1 MSKTCVLYIPK
12 NAPEKFRFI
21 AGNIVKEGIGKSNDS
36 DFPDSGIREFGSVL
50 EYSLRLNCDD
60 EGESCFSD
68 DFLDNLEA
76 ASVPFDYIEYV
87 VPMMYA
93 DYENRRYFR
102 PADKRKRSG
111 NRHYGEHMV
120 FPTAVAKFL
129 ASDDKDGL
137 MAYMKEALEGQL
149 PETTIEEAAGNYS
162 CDNVSNAGTD
172 DCGYD
177 EVDAIML
184 PKAEDMP

>member
-12 NAPEKFRFI
+12 NAPAKFRFI
-21 AGNIVKEGIGKSNDS
+21 ADSIVKGEIGKSNDS
-36 DFPDSGIREFGSVL
+36 DFPDADIREFGNVL
-50 EYSLRLNCDD
+50 EYSACLDCDD

-68 DFLDNLEA
+68 DFLNNLEA

-102 PADKRKRSG
+102 PADRRKRSG
-111 NRHYGEHMV
+111 NRHYGEHMI
-120 FPTAVAKFL
+120 FPTAVAKLL
-129 ASDDKDGL
+129 ASDDKEGL